1 MTAYEVIESL
11 CIKKGIAVTALEKEL
26 GFGRGSI
33 GKMKNGSDL
42 SFKRMQKIAEYFKVP
57 IETFTGNEELQAGP
71 EILDVDEHIQ
81 YLIEY
86 LGGNNTVRWR
96 KENMSDAG
104 RLALLNS
111 LKQDKFF
118 LDATHKK

>member
-57 IETFTGNEELQAGP
+57 IESFTGKEPQAEP
-71 EILDVDEHIQ
+71 EILDIDEHIQ

-86 LGGNNTVRWR
+86 LTGDNTVRWQR
-96 KENMSDAG
+96 EDMSDESK
-104 RLALLNS
+104 LALLNS